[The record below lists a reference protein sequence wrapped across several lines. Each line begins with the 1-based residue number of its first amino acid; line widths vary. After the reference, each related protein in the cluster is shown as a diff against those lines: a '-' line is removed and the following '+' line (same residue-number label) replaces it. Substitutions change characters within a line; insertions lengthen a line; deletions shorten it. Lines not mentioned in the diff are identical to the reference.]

1 MTNEFPTAPGLEALD
16 GVVVHKSAPEQI
28 RDHILAAITVGA
40 LPPGTKLP
48 AERDLADALRV
59 SRSSV
64 RAALDRLAGIGALR
78 RRRGKS
84 GGTFVCGVPAG
95 SEAADKALAGLSPFW
110 AERQDLL
117 DARTLIQQQI
127 ARTAAA
133 RRDGDDLE
141 QIGSARLAYESA
153 GDAAGARTADSA
165 FHSAIAAAAHN
176 DHVVRMA
183 IELDGAINAGF
194 RHDPYSPELHKQA
207 VRQHAA
213 IAAAIESGKAED
225 AGRLTEEHFR
235 ATTMTPLPSG
245 TPSTGPASG
254 E

>member
-1 MTNEFPTAPGLEALD
+1 MSDQFPTPPGLDALD

-64 RAALDRLAGIGALR
+64 RVALDRLAGIGALR
-78 RRRGKS
+78 RRRGKG
-84 GGTFVCGVPAG
+84 GGTFVCGVPTG
-95 SEAADKALAGLSPFW
+95 SEAADKAVAGLSPFW

-117 DARTLIQQQI
+117 DARALIQQQI
-127 ARTAAA
+127 ARTAAV
-133 RRDGDDLE
+133 RRDAADMKLIHE
-141 QIGSARLAYESA
+141 ARLGYETA
-153 GDAAGARTADSA
+153 DQAAGARTADSA

-183 IELDGAINAGF
+183 IDLDGSINAGF
-194 RHDPYSPELHKQA
+194 RHDPYSLQLHQQA
-207 VRQHAA
+207 VGQHAA
-213 IAAAIESGKAED
+213 IAAAIESGEAEKA
-225 AGRLTEEHFR
+225 GQLTEEHFR

-245 TPSTGPASG
+245 PA
-254 E
+254 